1 MKDNRVNTES
11 SRLRSLAFALAAFLL
26 LVCVAFFIFTRLYG
40 RYIYDI
46 LYKER
51 QQQMKEVTVQ
61 LFKRLDDV
69 IRNERGGHFRRR
81 PGA

>member
-40 RYIYDI
+40 RYIDDI

-51 QQQMKEVTVQ
+51 QQQMKDAYAACMAKLRALRAAQREKT
-61 LFKRLDDV
+61 
-69 IRNERGGHFRRR
+69 
-81 PGA
+81 A